1 MSRWRL
7 ALLLLAGVAYSG
19 LSHWMMVYH
28 ATAPWAIAVLLGP
41 LWLSALGLAAG
52 RFGKWGFVGTLVLG
66 IVLFALILRGE
77 AGNPDRLYVF
87 QHVAINL
94 LLCAWFGSTLR
105 GYGLSLIGQF
115 AERVHTVT
123 PAMRIYTAQVT
134 TVWAVYFALMATG
147 SLAVYLLFPFSTWSF
162 LSNLVGPVSVGAL
175 FLGEHFLRYRI
186 HPEFERV
193 RIMDAVRAFSA
204 ASNERGTAGR

>member
-7 ALLLLAGVAYSG
+7 ALLLLAGAAYSG

-28 ATAPWAIAVLLGP
+28 AEAPWAIAVLLGP
-41 LWLSALGLAAG
+41 LWLTALGLAAS
-52 RFGKWGFVGTLVLG
+52 RFGQWGFVGTLMVG
-66 IVLFALILRGE
+66 IGLFALILRGD
-77 AGNPDRLYVF
+77 AGNTDRLYVF

-94 LLCAWFGSTLR
+94 LLCGWFGSTLR
-105 GYGLSLIGQF
+105 GDGLSLIGQF

-134 TVWAVYFALMATG
+134 TVWTIYFAAMALG
-147 SLAVYLLFPFSTWSF
+147 SLAVYLLLPFSTWSF

-175 FLGEHFLRYRI
+175 FLGEHFMRYRL

-193 RIMDAVRAFSA
+193 RIIDAVRAFSGASTDRA
-204 ASNERGTAGR
+204 AER

>member
-28 ATAPWAIAVLLGP
+28 SAAPWAIAVLLGP
-41 LWLSALGLAAG
+41 LWLTALGIAAS
-52 RFGKWGFVGTLVLG
+52 RFGRWGFVVTLLVG
-66 IVLFALILRGE
+66 IGLFALILRGD

-94 LLCAWFGSTLR
+94 VLCGWFGSTLR
-105 GYGLSLIGQF
+105 GNGLSLIGQF

-123 PAMRIYTAQVT
+123 SAMRIYTAQVT
-134 TVWAVYFALMATG
+134 TVWTVYFAVMALG
-147 SLAVYLLFPFSTWSF
+147 SLTVYLLLPFSTWSF
-162 LSNLVGPVSVGAL
+162 LSNLIGPVSVAVL
-175 FLGEHFLRYRI
+175 FLGEHFMRYRI

-193 RIMDAVRAFSA
+193 RIIDAVRAFSGA
-204 ASNERGTAGR
+204 PIDRTAER